1 MQENTKGVDFSLRRI
16 NPNKLLKKDLIWLFM
31 NKCSKHGR
39 PYSEHPSCMY
49 DDMDKGLI
57 VPPHEEKIAFFDIE
71 ACKEFANWGYIIAY
85 SIKPLNKKP
94 ILRKIK
100 SSNMRK
106 GTFDKDMMMQLCKDL
121 RAFDRV
127 VVYWGKDQRWDIP
140 YVRTRTMYWQQKA
153 LKAGRIK
160 EAELLHFPEYMELYV
175 YDLYDPV
182 KAKLKMSRKGLGY
195 VSRYF
200 GIPAKETWLDSDTMN
215 NAMLGK
221 KEAIDR
227 IGKHCTEDVE
237 TTEGLYKLLHVYTR
251 QGRTSI

>member
-1 MQENTKGVDFSLRRI
+1 MDKNSKGLDFSLRRI
-16 NPNKLLKKDLIWLFM
+16 NPHKMLKKDLVWLHT
-31 NKCSKHGR
+31 NRCRKHGR
-39 PYSEHPSCMY
+39 PFSEHPNCLFEE
-49 DDMDKGLI
+49 MDKGLI
-57 VPPHEEKIAFFDIE
+57 KPPYEEKIGFFDIE
-71 ACKEFANWGYIIAY
+71 ACKEYANWGYIIAY
-85 SIKPLNKKP
+85 AIKPMDKKP
-94 ILRKIK
+94 LLRKIK
-100 SSNMRK
+100 PSNMRS
-106 GTFDKDMMMQLCKDL
+106 GAWDKDLMIQLVKDL
-121 RAFDRV
+121 RQFDRV
-127 VVYWGKDQRWDIP
+127 VVYWGKDQRWDVP
-140 YVRTRTMYWQQKA
+140 YVRTRTLYWKQQA

-160 EAELLHFPEYMELYV
+160 EAELLQFPEYMELYV

-221 KEAIDR
+221 KEAINR

-251 QGRTSI
+251 NSKTSI